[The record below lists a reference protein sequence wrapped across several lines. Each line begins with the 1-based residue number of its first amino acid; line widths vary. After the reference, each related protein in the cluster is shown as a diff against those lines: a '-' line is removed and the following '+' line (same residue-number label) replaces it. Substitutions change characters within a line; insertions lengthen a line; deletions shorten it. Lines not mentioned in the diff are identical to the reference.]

1 MFVGNTIQN
10 SEAPEILL
18 FCIAL
23 AIIGLGVWI
32 RQGFLKEWRLADYL
46 IFNINRIWQR
56 GADEVPQAEGIM
68 INHLVGILSL
78 ATIGWFEMPF
88 YYTCGI
94 AATIVFARQ
103 VMFWVTS
110 LVPKIS
116 HLGNEHNIIDRMC
129 RLWMSL
135 GIGLVALTLAMLPY
149 PEIFHSF
156 ILFSCVWAI
165 SIVFR
170 WIRVF
175 QSANR
180 LLNSISYS
188 FLYLCVLEIFPVLA
202 FVKLMCVSIK
212 WI

>member
-1 MFVGNTIQN
+1 MFEGNTIQN

-23 AIIGLGVWI
+23 AIIGLVVWI

-78 ATIGWFEMPF
+78 ATIGWFEIPF
-88 YYTCGI
+88 YYAFGI
-94 AATIVFARQ
+94 AAAIVIARQ
-103 VMFWVTS
+103 VTFWIMS

-116 HLGNEHNIIDRMC
+116 HLGNEHNIIDRLC
-129 RLWMSL
+129 RLWMSAVI
-135 GIGLVALTLAMLPY
+135 GIVALTLSMLPY

-156 ILFSCVWAI
+156 ILFSCVWALFV
-165 SIVFR
+165 VFR

-180 LLNSISYS
+180 RLNSISYS
-188 FLYLCVLEIFPVLA
+188 FLYLCALEIFPILA
-202 FVKLMCVSIK
+202 FVKLMSVSTK
-212 WI
+212 WV